1 MTRIKLLLASLTLA
15 CVAPT
20 SASAQGSTLTVATA
34 QDPLS
39 WDPIA
44 TFLVAWGTVAHNIYD
59 GLILRGPDL
68 KLRPGLATSWKYIGD
83 KTLRFTLRKGVKF
96 HNGEVFDAQ
105 AVKFTFDRL
114 LGPEGKK
121 GPQQANY
128 SAIKAVKVINPT
140 TVDFILSDAD
150 PVLLTKLAGY
160 GAMIVPPK
168 YVKAKGSAY
177 FAAHPVGTG
186 PFKFVSYT
194 SSQSLT
200 LAANPDSW
208 SGVPKVSKLVFRFIE
223 EPATRV
229 AELQAG
235 RVDIATAIP
244 VAQAATVKSSAS
256 LTLQAIPSPTVQAL
270 RLNFSHAPTSDVRVR
285 QALNYAVDKEAIIKS
300 ILQGYASPIASLQS
314 AKSFGHD
321 PSLKAYTYDPAKAK
335 ALLTAAGVAPGTRI
349 GIDFIGTDAVFREV
363 AQAIAGY
370 FQAVG
375 LKADLKTY
383 ETNTFYSDIIP
394 KNKTGNGYQMGW
406 GGWTFDFDNT
416 AYLLYHSK
424 QFWNPDFVDKK
435 LDALLESQHNLN
447 DQTRRLTILRSIARY
462 TNEQAIDIPLYNQQ
476 DLWGVNKRVVGF
488 TAPSDSL
495 LHLQT
500 VSVK

>member
-1 MTRIKLLLASLTLA
+1 MASHLQIPSRSLVPLLHAVLWL
-15 CVAPT
+15 C
-20 SASAQGSTLTVATA
+20 
-34 QDPLS
+34 
-39 WDPIA
+39 
-44 TFLVAWGTVAHNIYD
+44 
-59 GLILRGPDL
+59 LIIRDADL
-68 KLRPGLATSWKYIGD
+68 KLRPGLATAWKYVNPT
-83 KTLRFTLRKGVKF
+83 TLRFTLRQGVKF
-96 HNGEVFDAQ
+96 HDGEPFNAQ

-114 LGPEGKK
+114 LGAEGKK

-128 SAIKAVKVINPT
+128 SAIKSVKVINAT
-140 TVDFILSDAD
+140 TVDFMLSSPD
-150 PVLLTKLAGY
+150 PVLLTKLSGY

-168 YVKAKGSAY
+168 YIMEKGDAY
-177 FAAHPVGTG
+177 FDSHPVGTG
-186 PFKFVSYT
+186 PFKLVSYT
-194 SSQSLT
+194 SAQDLKLT
-200 LAANPDSW
+200 AFAGYW
-208 SGVPKVSKLVFRFIE
+208 GGAPKLSNLTFRFIE

-244 VAQAATVKSSAS
+244 VAQAATIKGDGK
-256 LTLQAIPSPTVQAL
+256 LTLQAISSPTVQAL
-270 RLNFSHAPTSDVRVR
+270 RLNFSHTPTNDLRVR
-285 QALNYAVDKEAIIKS
+285 QALNYAVDKDAIIKS
-300 ILQGYASPIASLQS
+300 ILQGYASPISSLQS
-314 AKSFGHD
+314 SKSFG
-321 PSLKAYTYDPAKAK
+321 YDPALKSYPYDPVKARE
-335 ALLTAAGVAPGTRI
+335 LLAAAGVKSGTSV

-363 AQAIAGY
+363 AQAIAGF

-394 KNKTGNGYQMGW
+394 KNKTSNGYQMGW

-435 LDALLESQHNLN
+435 LDALLESQHNLA
-447 DQTRRLTILRSIARY
+447 DQKRRLIILRSVAQY
-462 TNEQAIDIPLYNQQ
+462 THDQAIDIPLYNQQ
-476 DLWGVNKRVVGF
+476 DLWGVSRRVQGF

>member
-1 MTRIKLLLASLTLA
+1 MSKIKALLVSVALLT
-15 CVAPT
+15 T
-20 SASAQGSTLTVATA
+20 SAAAQGGTLTIATA
-34 QDPLS
+34 QDPQS
-39 WDPIA
+39 WDPID

-59 GLILRGPDL
+59 GLIIRDADL
-68 KLRPGLATSWKYIGD
+68 KLRPGLATAWKYVNPT
-83 KTLRFTLRKGVKF
+83 TLRFTLRQGVKF
-96 HNGEVFDAQ
+96 HDGEPFNAQ

-114 LGPEGKK
+114 LGAEGKK

-128 SAIKAVKVINPT
+128 SAIKSVKVINAT
-140 TVDFILSDAD
+140 TVDFMLSSPD
-150 PVLLTKLAGY
+150 PVLLTKLSGY

-168 YVKAKGSAY
+168 YIREKGDAY
-177 FAAHPVGTG
+177 FDSHPVGTG
-186 PFKFVSYT
+186 PFKLVSYT
-194 SSQSLT
+194 SAQDLKLT
-200 LAANPDSW
+200 AFAGYW
-208 SGVPKVSKLVFRFIE
+208 GGAPKLSNLTFRFIE

-244 VAQAATVKSSAS
+244 VAQAATIKGDGK
-256 LTLQAIPSPTVQAL
+256 LTLQAISSPTVQAL
-270 RLNFSHAPTSDVRVR
+270 RLNFSHTPTNDLRVR
-285 QALNYAVDKEAIIKS
+285 QALNYAVDKDAIIKS
-300 ILQGYASPIASLQS
+300 ILQGYASPISSLQS
-314 AKSFGHD
+314 SKSFG
-321 PSLKAYTYDPAKAK
+321 YDPALKSYPYDPVKARE
-335 ALLTAAGVAPGTRI
+335 LLAAAGVKSGTSV

-363 AQAIAGY
+363 AQAIAGF

-394 KNKTGNGYQMGW
+394 KNKTSNGYQMGW

-435 LDALLESQHNLN
+435 LDALLESQHNLA
-447 DQTRRLTILRSIARY
+447 DQKRRLMILRTIAQY
-462 TNEQAIDIPLYNQQ
+462 THDQAIDIPLYNQQ
-476 DLWGVNKRVVGF
+476 DLWGVSRRVQGF

>member
-1 MTRIKLLLASLTLA
+1 MKRLNAFLLTALLGTVGSTLA
-15 CVAPT
+15 Q
-20 SASAQGSTLTVATA
+20 SGTLTVATA
-34 QDPLS
+34 QDPQN
-39 WDPIA
+39 WDPID

-59 GLILRGPDL
+59 GLIIRSADL
-68 KLRPGLATSWKYIGD
+68 KLQPGLATKWTYLNGN

-96 HNGEVFDAQ
+96 HNGEPFNAA
-105 AVKFTFDRL
+105 AVKFSFDRL
-114 LGPEGKK
+114 LGAEGKK

-128 SAIKAVKVINPT
+128 TSIKQVKVVDPY
-140 TVDFILSDAD
+140 TVDFILAQAD

-168 YVKAKGSAY
+168 YIKEKGGAY
-177 FAAHPVGTG
+177 FDTHPVGTG
-186 PFKFVSYT
+186 PFRFVSYKNGE
-194 SSQSLT
+194 SIKLQ
-200 LAANPDSW
+200 AFAEYW
-208 SGVPKVSKLVFRFIE
+208 GGKPKVANLNFRFIE

-244 VAQAATVKSSAS
+244 VAQAATVKSNTK
-256 LTLQAIPSPTVQAL
+256 LTLQAVASPTVQAL
-270 RLNFSHAPTSDVRVR
+270 RFNVTHGPTSDVRVR
-285 QALNYAVDKEAIIKS
+285 RALNHAVDTNAIIKS

-314 AKSFGHD
+314 SQSFG
-321 PSLKAYTYDPAKAK
+321 YDPALKSYPYDPVKAK
-335 ALLTAAGVAPGTRI
+335 ALLAEAGIKPGTPI

-363 AQAIAGY
+363 AQAIAGF

-375 LKADLKTY
+375 LKPELKTY

-394 KNKTGNGYQMGW
+394 KNKTSNAYQMGW

-424 QFWNPDFVDKK
+424 QFWNPDYTSKE
-435 LDALLESQHNLN
+435 LDALLDKQHKLS
-447 DQTRRLTILRSIARY
+447 DQAQRQVILRSIAKF
-462 TNEQAIDIPLYNQQ
+462 THDEAIDIPLYNQQ
-476 DLWGVNKRVVGF
+476 DLWGVSKRVQGF
-488 TAPSDSL
+488 QAPSDSL
-495 LHLQT
+495 LHLNT